1 MIDGFIFMI
10 SFCIF
15 INMFLQKRTRY
26 LESDD
31 YKKYT
36 NPQKEIRAQQFT
48 VLSKYLLY
56 ISISIILLRL
66 ICIWVFSGE
75 IRSTVAEMWVSLSVV
90 IWTLFTMI
98 NSIVFFYFPFNPT
111 NHSMPGFA
119 FKEQVDSASSLVRFL
134 ACIILICSSSKTVEL
149 ISKLF

>member
-15 INMFLQKRTRY
+15 MNVFLQKRIRY

-66 ICIWVFSGE
+66 ICIWVFFRRNKIYSRRNVG
-75 IRSTVAEMWVSLSVV
+75 
-90 IWTLFTMI
+90 
-98 NSIVFFYFPFNPT
+98 FFKRCNMGAVYYD
-111 NHSMPGFA
+111 
-119 FKEQVDSASSLVRFL
+119 K
-134 ACIILICSSSKTVEL
+134 
-149 ISKLF
+149 

>member
-15 INMFLQKRTRY
+15 MNVFLQKRIRY

-31 YKKYT
+31 CKKYT

-66 ICIWVFSGE
+66 ICIWVLSGE

-98 NSIVFFYFPFNPT
+98 NSIVFFYFPF
-111 NHSMPGFA
+111 S
-119 FKEQVDSASSLVRFL
+119 
-134 ACIILICSSSKTVEL
+134 I
-149 ISKLF
+149 